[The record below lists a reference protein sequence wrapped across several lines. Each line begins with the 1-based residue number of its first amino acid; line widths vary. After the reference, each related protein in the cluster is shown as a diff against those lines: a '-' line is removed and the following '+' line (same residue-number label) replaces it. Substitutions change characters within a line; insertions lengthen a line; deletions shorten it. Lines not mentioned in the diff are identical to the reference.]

1 MLAKQVPDTS
11 SGRRFEGSRLVRG
24 EDDVLNEFD
33 ENAVEAAAELVAAH
47 GGRKMPVTHWFVV
60 LLSAPIALTSF
71 QTPCLKTL
79 MSQ

>member
-33 ENAVEAAAELVAAH
+33 ENAVEAAAQLVAAY
-47 GGRKMPVTHWFVV
+47 GGEV
-60 LLSAPIALTSF
+60 LAVSMGPEDTSDALIR
-71 QTPCLKTL
+71 
-79 MSQ
+79 

>member
-47 GGRKMPVTHWFVV
+47 GGEV
-60 LLSAPIALTSF
+60 LAVSLA
-71 QTPCLKTL
+71 
-79 MSQ
+79 